1 MEDNNKN
8 VLTFN
13 DKSYSPDDLSDQQK
27 YFANQIQ
34 ALQGQRQTQQF
45 SIDQLTAALEFF
57 TGQLIASLRQEDE
70 QEDSSAIG

>member
-45 SIDQLTAALEFF
+45 SIDQLTAALEFS